1 MISGM
6 RISFRF
12 DPDKAIQT
20 IAYILSAVG
29 GQIEKVKLTKLLYLA
44 DRWSFIERG
53 VSITGDRL
61 VAMPY
66 GPVPSGCLDLLNG
79 VALINRDRV
88 FKFIHVEDTQV
99 SARQDPGQSLLT
111 DADRQVLDR
120 IVRDYGAT
128 RTWKLVHETHALPE
142 YKATYIEGSST
153 PIPFEAI
160 ASASADERRFRMHR
174 PVVGPD
180 TAAAM
185 PCPFNPGADA
195 TL

>member
-1 MISGM
+1 M
-6 RISFRF
+6 RIVFPF
-12 DPDKAIQT
+12 NPDKAIQA
-20 IAYILSAVG
+20 IAYILSATG
-29 GQIEKVKLTKLLYLA
+29 GSLEKVKLTKLLYLA
-44 DRWSFIERG
+44 DRQSFIERG

-88 FKFIHVEDTQV
+88 FRFIHVDDTQV
-99 SARQDPGQSLLT
+99 SLRQAPERTLLN
-111 DADRQVLDR
+111 DADREILDQ
-120 IVRDYGAT
+120 IVRDHGT
-128 RTWKLVHETHALPE
+128 TQTWKLVRQTHALPE
-142 YKATYIEGSST
+142 YHDTYVEGTST
-153 PIPFEAI
+153 PIPFEVI
-160 ASASADERRFRMHR
+160 ASASRDTRRFRLDR
-174 PVVGPD
+174 PVVSTE